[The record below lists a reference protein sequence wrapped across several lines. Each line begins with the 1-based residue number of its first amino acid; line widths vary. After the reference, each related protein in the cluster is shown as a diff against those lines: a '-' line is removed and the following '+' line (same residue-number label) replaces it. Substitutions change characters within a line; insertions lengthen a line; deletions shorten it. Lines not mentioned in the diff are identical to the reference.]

1 MNQLEHQYI
10 ERATGNVVREH
21 LLGNS
26 VISALYSPALEKA
39 PLLTRLA
46 SSRYV
51 SRMLGYLN
59 YDNVLS
65 SRATGILKFLRD
77 SGIQLSE
84 FVGNLSEYDT
94 ARKIFE
100 RQIRYWNC
108 RPMPAN
114 PRAVVCPADS
124 RALIGSM
131 KESSGLYLKQ
141 KFFSFPELLG
151 DGSPWQRSFE
161 GGDYAVFRLTPEKY
175 HYTHSPASGRV
186 LDFYSVEGRY
196 FPCNPNAAVQL
207 MTPVS
212 KNRRVVTVLE
222 TDCPNGSAIG
232 RIAMIEVVA
241 LMIGQIEQRYSED
254 RYESPRSIEK
264 GMMLRAGAPKALFR
278 PGSSTVVLLFPPN
291 RIQFANDLIDNQHRG
306 GVHSRFSLTL
316 GSPLTETDVAVRS
329 LLAWPAEE
337 GPC

>member
-1 MNQLEHQYI
+1 MTKRMQASRRLLAGIVGDSSKGAMQIEAREFNRMAEEYYREGLRRAHLREAVSHLREDIGELERTAVGEVRGALRHGVRIQDAARFLASVEERVMGDDLSLHEISALLNSGDHVELGWPRPHRAGAGMSRFEHQYI
-10 ERATGNVVREH
+10 DRATGNVVREH

-26 VISALYSPALEKA
+26 VVTALYSPALEKA

-51 SRMLGYLN
+51 SRVLGYLN

-65 SRATGILKFLRD
+65 SRATGMLKFLRD

-108 RPMPAN
+108 RPMPTN

-131 KESSGLYLKQ
+131 EESSGLYLKQ

-175 HYTHSPASGRV
+175 HYTHSS
-186 LDFYSVEGRY
+186 
-196 FPCNPNAAVQL
+196 
-207 MTPVS
+207 
-212 KNRRVVTVLE
+212 
-222 TDCPNGSAIG
+222 
-232 RIAMIEVVA
+232 
-241 LMIGQIEQRYSED
+241 
-254 RYESPRSIEK
+254 
-264 GMMLRAGAPKALFR
+264 
-278 PGSSTVVLLFPPN
+278 
-291 RIQFANDLIDNQHRG
+291 H
-306 GVHSRFSLTL
+306 L
-316 GSPLTETDVAVRS
+316 GSRARLSTPSRAATTRAIPMPQCS
-329 LLAWPAEE
+329 
-337 GPC
+337 